1 MSANQQMMAQMLAQ
15 QLGGQQ
21 QQPGVQQSSPMAG
34 AAQLAQKIALMQ
46 ALQKGMP
53 QQQPGVPPVPPVMP
67 GAVQPQVPNAMPVP
81 GGVNA

>member
-1 MSANQQMMAQMLAQ
+1 MSANSQMMAQMLAQ

-21 QQPGVQQSSPMAG
+21 QQPGVQASPLGG
-34 AAQLAQKIALMQ
+34 ASQLAQKIMLMQ

-53 QQQPGVPPVPPVMP
+53 PQQPGQPPVPPQIP
-67 GAVQPQVPNAMPVP
+67 GAMQPQQMNQMPQP